1 MLKELFIENLVLI
14 ERCNIIFE
22 KGFNVFT
29 GETGSGKSI
38 VIDAIVAILGGRIT
52 RDIVRQGKDKTTI
65 TAVFREVSDNVF
77 EKLKHLGYD
86 LDPDE
91 EFIIKREITS
101 DGKSSA
107 RICGRPITATLLKEI
122 TINLINIHGQNDNQI
137 LLTQDNHIDILD
149 LFSDN
154 SDIIKDYYDYYNSF
168 KLLKSELKE
177 NLDKIAIKGDKLD
190 FYRYQIEE
198 IENANVQIGEIN
210 SLESQRKL
218 ISNYSNIVKCL
229 NDAHCSLQGDVNT
242 DGAVNLISNA
252 NLSLDKILEYSDD
265 FSDIFQKMES
275 IYFEITEIASDISKY
290 INNVDYDLSSMQLI
304 EDRLDILY
312 KLKNKY
318 GNDEKAIL
326 DYYFDI
332 KKELNIL
339 EESDFLISELE
350 KNVNK
355 SYNCALEKAS
365 KISLKRRELSVEFE
379 NLIKYELKYLDMND
393 VDFVVAFDK
402 INLTKKGLDKVEFLI
417 STNAGDSPKSI
428 SKIASGGELSR
439 IMLAIKTVL
448 AEKDDVNTLIFDEV
462 DTGISGRAASKVG
475 VKLSQISKYKQ
486 VICVTHLSQI
496 AALADNHLLIEKNI
510 VDNKT
515 YTNVKKLNDV
525 DRKYEIARIIGSDK
539 ISSITLDAAQEMLN
553 DKNR

>member
-154 SDIIKDYYDYYNSF
+154 SDITKDYYDYYNSF